1 MVTWRAIKASEP
13 AFLPRSSQKAI
24 AIARGLETRAAR
36 GQYAEESV
44 FGLIRWSYLIARRSY
59 IPQQFHRIFIA

>member
-1 MVTWRAIKASEP
+1 MVAGRAIGASEP
-13 AFLPRSSQKAI
+13 AFLPPSSQKAI

-44 FGLIRWSYLIARRSY
+44 FGLIRWSYLIAGRSY
-59 IPQQFHRIFIA
+59 IPQQFHKNFVA

>member
-1 MVTWRAIKASEP
+1 MVTWRAIGASEP
-13 AFLPRSSQKAI
+13 AFLPQSSQKAI

-44 FGLIRWSYLIARRSY
+44 FGLIRWSYLIVGRSY
-59 IPQQFHRIFIA
+59 IPQQFHRNFVA

>member
-1 MVTWRAIKASEP
+1 MVTWRAIAASEP

-24 AIARGLETRAAR
+24 AIPRGLETSAAR

-44 FGLIRWSYLIARRSY
+44 FGLIRWSYLIAGRSY
-59 IPQQFHRIFIA
+59 IPQQFHRNFVA